1 MKKNEETISIVD
13 FLRNQKREI
22 DKLITAFKVN
32 KKNVEDIAE
41 WVKFSNKISY
51 YTGVSKTLNFLIK
64 TLNEED

>member
-32 KKNVEDIAE
+32 KKKCGRHSGMGQIF
-41 WVKFSNKISY
+41 K
-51 YTGVSKTLNFLIK
+51 
-64 TLNEED
+64 